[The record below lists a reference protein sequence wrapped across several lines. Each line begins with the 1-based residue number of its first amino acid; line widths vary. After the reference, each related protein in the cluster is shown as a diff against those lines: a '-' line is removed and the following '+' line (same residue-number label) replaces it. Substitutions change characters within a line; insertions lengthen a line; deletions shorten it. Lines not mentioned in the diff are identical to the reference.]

1 MMPKKE
7 AIIID
12 WEVEEVYN
20 KINKDAEDNGY
31 FLNKDLS
38 FTKELIRGLLINE
51 KRYGYGSCPC
61 RLATGVKEKDLDI
74 ICPCNYRDVDLNDY
88 GTCYCGLYVS
98 SEIISGKKEFLP
110 IPERR
115 YTAKK
120 QQGKAKSLEDKVA
133 EGKDIDK
140 KENELKLKYPVYRC
154 KVCGYLCA
162 RENPP
167 EICPICKA
175 RKERFERFV

>member
-51 KRYGYGSCPC
+51 KDMDMV
-61 RLATGVKEKDLDI
+61 LALAD
-74 ICPCNYRDVDLNDY
+74 
-88 GTCYCGLYVS
+88 
-98 SEIISGKKEFLP
+98 
-110 IPERR
+110 
-115 YTAKK
+115 
-120 QQGKAKSLEDKVA
+120 
-133 EGKDIDK
+133 
-140 KENELKLKYPVYRC
+140 
-154 KVCGYLCA
+154 
-162 RENPP
+162 
-167 EICPICKA
+167 
-175 RKERFERFV
+175 